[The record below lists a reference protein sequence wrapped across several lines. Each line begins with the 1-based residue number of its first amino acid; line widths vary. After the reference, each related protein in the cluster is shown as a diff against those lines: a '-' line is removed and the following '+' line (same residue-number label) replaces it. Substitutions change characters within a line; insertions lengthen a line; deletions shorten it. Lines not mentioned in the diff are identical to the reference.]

1 MYHVFLV
8 DDEPLTLEYLS
19 QTIPAVN
26 CEWEIAGCAGD
37 GSEALE
43 FLQNRPVH
51 LVITDIKMPGMNGL
65 KLAQQLKEKNPEQEI
80 VILSGY
86 DEFALA
92 QQAMRLGVMEYL
104 LKPIKQ
110 AELSVLL
117 DKIQLRLQNRENH
130 NRQLATLHTLLT
142 SLKPAGEKLQTK
154 EQNPV
159 QAAVQYIYEHFT
171 EAITL
176 SQVADVIHVSP
187 NYLSRQFHEQ
197 TGESYIKFI
206 TRLRMEYAGQI
217 LSGDPFVK
225 ISAVAEV
232 SGYYSLKHFNYAFKE
247 YYKMT
252 PGQYQRKQAEANH
265 NHGVSGS
272 ASVTPPS

>member
-1 MYHVFLV
+1 MYQVFLV

-19 QTIPAVN
+19 RIIPSLN
-26 CEWEIAGCAGD
+26 SEWEVAGTAAD
-37 GSEALE
+37 GEEALE
-43 FLQNRPVH
+43 YLDYHCVH

-65 KLAQQLKEKNPEQEI
+65 KLAQHLKDKNPDQEI

-92 QQAMRLGVMEYL
+92 QQALRLEVMEYL

-110 AELSVLL
+110 TELSSVLS
-117 DKIQLRLQNRENH
+117 KIQLRLQERNAYQ
-130 NRQLATLHTLLT
+130 RQLQTLQALLS
-142 SLKPAGEKLQTK
+142 SLKPSAGIPSKAPTL
-154 EQNPV
+154 V
-159 QAAVQYIYEHFT
+159 QSATQYIFEHFT

-176 SQVADVIHVSP
+176 SQIADELHVSP

-206 TRLRMEYAGQI
+206 TRLRMEYAARL
-217 LSGDPFVK
+217 LSEDSNAK
-225 ISAVAEV
+225 ISAVAEK

-247 YYKMT
+247 FFKMT
-252 PGQYQRKQAEANH
+252 PGQYQREHAKKLSHPEDD
-265 NHGVSGS
+265 SRK
-272 ASVTPPS
+272 